1 MSAVLCQ
8 ILHCTCLPPC
18 AAAMPQRK
26 ASAMEPKRHS
36 PRMSAKPA
44 PAKVDARQKGQ
55 SDKRV
60 QMKGKKGVK
69 VRQAEVADQQ
79 TTHLPA
85 ENGTG
90 KPESKLQRRERS
102 RVPLSLHHIC
112 QWSLPPFLYNPK
124 EYFFNYFVNSSFC
137 LITIKN
143 IFTR

>member
-1 MSAVLCQ
+1 MSAILCQ
-8 ILHCTCLPPC
+8 ILHCMCLPPC

-79 TTHLPA
+79 TTDLPVDKGET
-85 ENGTG
+85 ENQS
-90 KPESKLQRRERS
+90 PDSEEE
-102 RVPLSLHHIC
+102 
-112 QWSLPPFLYNPK
+112 K
-124 EYFFNYFVNSSFC
+124 EA
-137 LITIKN
+137 KAD
-143 IFTR
+143 